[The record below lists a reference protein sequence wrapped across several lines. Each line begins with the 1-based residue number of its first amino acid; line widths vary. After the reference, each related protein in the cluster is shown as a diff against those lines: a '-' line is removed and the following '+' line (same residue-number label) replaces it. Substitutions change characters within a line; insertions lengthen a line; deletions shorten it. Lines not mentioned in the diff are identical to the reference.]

1 MCITFECIT
10 FEYLRQN
17 YGVEII
23 YFGSWIPRVRFTA
36 LSFFGSGP
44 TVKQKGMGDG
54 MGIPLMSET
63 EGREERN

>member
-1 MCITFECIT
+1 MENF
-10 FEYLRQN
+10 Q
-17 YGVEII
+17 VEMIH
-23 YFGSWIPRVRFTA
+23 FSSWILRVRFTA